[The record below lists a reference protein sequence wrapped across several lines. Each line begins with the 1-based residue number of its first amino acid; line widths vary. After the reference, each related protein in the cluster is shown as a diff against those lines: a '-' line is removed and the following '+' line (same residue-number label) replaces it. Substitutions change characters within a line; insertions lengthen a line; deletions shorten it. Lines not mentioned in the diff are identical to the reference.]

1 MNSMLKRALAASAMV
16 GLTAGGAF
24 AQSTTPPAGA
34 TSSGSAAPGVTIPGT
49 TNPGMANPGTTNPGM
64 ANPSVVTPAQQPV
77 DGQMGAP
84 GSAPAGKGTDS
95 NGAAFSTP
103 GSAAPA
109 PNSNLAATPAKG
121 ANSFTKGEAQGRMQA
136 NGFTDAS
143 NLALDHDGI
152 WRADATK
159 DGKPVKAWLDYKG
172 QVGQQ

>member
-1 MNSMLKRALAASAMV
+1 MNSMLKGALAATAMAGLVAGAASA
-16 GLTAGGAF
+16 
-24 AQSTTPPAGA
+24 QTTPPPPASNNM
-34 TSSGSAAPGVTIPGT
+34 SS
-49 TNPGMANPGTTNPGM
+49 PGMANPGVTT
-64 ANPSVVTPAQQPV
+64 PSVATPAQQPV
-77 DGQMGAP
+77 DGQMNAP
-84 GSAPAGKGTDS
+84 GTAPKTNGTDA

-109 PNSNLAATPAKG
+109 PNANVAATPAKG
-121 ANSFTKGEAQGRMQA
+121 ANSFTKGEAQSRLQA

-143 NLALDHDGI
+143 NIALDHDGI